1 MDVNYVVGLFSKR
14 IPKNIEIKN
23 TSHGDDDF
31 REALFV
37 DFGNEK
43 IVIKLSSNGFTDEK
57 HLILWERIAEEYRS
71 LGYYCPQ
78 YIRALDVEHF
88 RPFCIKVEIV

>member
-1 MDVNYVVGLFSKR
+1 MELRGAKEMDVNYVVGLFSKR

-37 DFGNEK
+37 DF
-43 IVIKLSSNGFTDEK
+43 
-57 HLILWERIAEEYRS
+57 
-71 LGYYCPQ
+71 
-78 YIRALDVEHF
+78 
-88 RPFCIKVEIV
+88 